1 MKKLK
6 IKIIKKNNKK
16 YNKMIKVVKMKNGKM
31 MMKMKYFLI
40 VRMI

>member
-40 VRMI
+40 VKMI